1 MAERNIGITLLGCG
15 VVGSGVARIL
25 SEQRDL
31 IARRTGLVFDIRH
44 VVVRDPAKARNC
56 GKLPLTI
63 DGNAAIDDPRVHIVV
78 ELIGGIGSAGEWMQ
92 RALSQG
98 KPVVTANKSLLAAK
112 GRELF
117 ALAKKHNTAISFE
130 ASCGGGIP
138 IIQALSHGL
147 IANEISAL
155 VGIVNG
161 TCNVILTRMTHNGW
175 TYQEALNEA
184 QKLGYAEADPTMDVS
199 GRDTAQKLAILA
211 SLAFNAHI
219 NESDIHI
226 EGIDTLDP
234 QDIRFARELGYVIKL
249 LAIAERGEGSD
260 FGELSRAGF
269 RVQGSGNAMEGSGVR
284 VQTSASSVE
293 PGSVNANASSS
304 LNPQPSTLNPSST
317 NPISLRVHPTLVHQH
332 DVLADVSGS
341 FNAISV
347 YGHALGH
354 CLFYGRGAG
363 QMPTASAVVSDLIQT
378 ALGTAA
384 LAFKQLQIF
393 PDATAPATI
402 LPFEQLQSRYYL
414 RVLAKDQPGVM
425 AQVAAVLGKYEVSIS
440 AILQHESAEN
450 NHVPIVITTH
460 RAKEGALQRAIAEIN
475 SLPVIQPPAACLRII
490 DQPKESAAIR

>member
-1 MAERNIGITLLGCG
+1 MPQRNIGITLLGCG

-31 IARRTGLVFDIRH
+31 IARRTGLAFDIRH
-44 VVVRDPAKARNC
+44 VVVRDPGKARNAS
-56 GKLPLTI
+56 GITV
-63 DGNAAIDDPRVHIVV
+63 GANAQAAIDDPRVQIVV
-78 ELIGGIGSAGEWMQ
+78 ELIGGTTVAGEYMH
-92 RALSQG
+92 RALRQG
-98 KPVVTANKSLLAAK
+98 KPVVTANKSLLAAR
-112 GRELF
+112 GPELF
-117 ALAKKHNTAISFE
+117 ALAREHNTSISFE

-138 IIQALSHGL
+138 IIAALSHGL

-161 TCNVILTRMTHNGW
+161 TCNVILTRMTNNGW
-175 TYQEALNEA
+175 TYQEALAEA
-184 QKLGYAEADPTMDVS
+184 QRLGYAEADPTMDVS

-219 NESDIHI
+219 KESDIHI

-249 LAIAERGEGSD
+249 LAIAERE
-260 FGELSRAGF
+260 A
-269 RVQGSGNAMEGSGVR
+269 GSGVK
-284 VQTSASSVE
+284 VQGPGNGNAAS
-293 PGSVNANASSS
+293 PAN
-304 LNPQPSTLNPSST
+304 PV
-317 NPISLRVHPTLVHQH
+317 SLRVHPTLVHKE
-332 DVLADVSGS
+332 DVLADVSDS

-363 QMPTASAVVSDLIQT
+363 QMPTASAVVSDIIQT
-378 ALGTAA
+378 ALGTAS
-384 LAFKQLQIF
+384 LAFRQLQIF
-393 PDATAPATI
+393 PDATAPASI

-414 RVLAKDQPGVM
+414 RVLAKDSPGVM

-460 RAKEGALQRAIAEIN
+460 LAKEGALQKAIAEIN

-490 DQPKESAAIR
+490 DQPRESSAIR

>member
-1 MAERNIGITLLGCG
+1 MAERTVGIALLGCG

-25 SEQRDL
+25 CEQRDL
-31 IARRTGLVFDIRH
+31 IARRTGLAFEIRH
-44 VVVRDPAKARNC
+44 VVVRDPSKAR
-56 GKLPLTI
+56 GTKLPITT
-63 DGNAAIDDPRVHIVV
+63 NAAAAIDDPGTQIVV
-78 ELIGGIGSAGEWMQ
+78 ELIGGTSQAAELVR
-92 RALSQG
+92 RALSLG

-117 ALAKKHNTAISFE
+117 SLAKKHGTAISFE

-138 IIQALSHGL
+138 IIAALSHGL

-161 TCNVILTRMTHNGW
+161 TCNVILTRMTDSGW
-175 TYQEALNEA
+175 TYKEALAEA
-184 QKLGYAEADPTMDVS
+184 QRLGYAEADPTIDVS

-211 SLAFNAHI
+211 SIAFNA
-219 NESDIHI
+219 NVAESDIHI
-226 EGIDTLDP
+226 EGIDKLDP
-234 QDIRFARELGYVIKL
+234 LDIRFAKELGYVIKL
-249 LAIAERGEGSD
+249 LAIAERVNGS
-260 FGELSRAGF
+260 
-269 RVQGSGNAMEGSGVR
+269 
-284 VQTSASSVE
+284 
-293 PGSVNANASSS
+293 
-304 LNPQPSTLNPSST
+304 
-317 NPISLRVHPTLVHQH
+317 ISLRVHPTLVHEH
-332 DVLADVSGS
+332 DVLADVSDS

-384 LAFKQLQIF
+384 LAFGQLAIF
-393 PDATAPATI
+393 PDATPPARV
-402 LPFEQLQSRYYL
+402 LPFDQLRSRYYL

-425 AQVAAVLGKYEVSIS
+425 AQIAAVLGKYQVSIS
-440 AILQHESAEN
+440 AILQHESGQD

-460 RAKEGALQRAIAEIN
+460 LAKEGAIARALEEIN
-475 SLPVIQPPAACLRII
+475 ALPVIQPPAACLRII

>member
-1 MAERNIGITLLGCG
+1 MAERIIGISLLGCG

-25 SEQRDL
+25 SEQREL

-44 VVVRDPAKARNC
+44 VVVRDHAKVRP
-56 GKLPLTI
+56 GQKLPLGT
-63 DGNAAIDDPRVHIVV
+63 DPQAAIDDPQVQIVV
-78 ELIGGIGSAGEWMQ
+78 ELIGGTIVAAELVH
-92 RALSQG
+92 RALTQG

-175 TYQEALNEA
+175 TYPQALAEA
-184 QKLGYAEADPTMDVS
+184 QKLGFAEADPTMDVS

-211 SLAFNAHI
+211 SLAFNATVA
-219 NESDIHI
+219 ESDIHI
-226 EGIDTLDP
+226 EGIDRLDP
-234 QDIRFARELGYVIKL
+234 QDIRFAKELGYVIKL
-249 LAIAERGEGSD
+249 LAIAERAED
-260 FGELSRAGF
+260 
-269 RVQGSGNAMEGSGVR
+269 SGNKGMERGTGVL
-284 VQTSASSVE
+284 
-293 PGSVNANASSS
+293 SSS
-304 LNPQPSTLNPSST
+304 LNPQPSTLSPL
-317 NPISLRVHPTLVHQH
+317 SLRVHPTLVHQH
-332 DVLADVSGS
+332 DVLADVAGS

-393 PDATAPATI
+393 ADSTPAARV
-402 LPFEQLQSRYYL
+402 LPFEELQSRYYL

-425 AQVAAVLGKYEVSIS
+425 AQVAAVLGKYQVSIS

-450 NHVPIVITTH
+450 NQVPIVITTH
-460 RAKEGALQRAIAEIN
+460 LAREGALQKAISEIN
-475 SLPVIQPPAACLRII
+475 CLPVIQPPAACLRII
-490 DQPKESAAIR
+490 DQPKESAAIQ